1 MRKVCIVISNRANY
15 GSLKS
20 VMQAVTEHGNLEL
33 QVIATGAALMERF
46 GNVANLIKKDGFN
59 INAEIGMAIE
69 GDTPLTMARATG
81 LGIIEIAPVLQN
93 LKPDVVLVVGD
104 RYEVMSP
111 AIAAS
116 YMNIPLAQ
124 TMCGEISGTIDE
136 NVRHAI
142 TKLAHIHFPASKD
155 AEQRVLKMGE
165 DPKHVYMVGCPRID
179 SVLKDKMTLDDDFF
193 GDYLGVGATFTL
205 LQPFLLVS
213 QHSVTTEYIQSRMQI
228 EETLDALNT
237 LKMPTI
243 MLWPNPDAG
252 SDAIA
257 KGIRTFRE
265 KNETDWLHLFTNLPP
280 DVYASL
286 LNTCACLAGNSS
298 SALREGAVVGV
309 PAVNIGTR
317 QLERKHGDNVID
329 VDYRWEDIVNAIQK
343 QVAHGKYKPNYMY
356 GDGNAGKR
364 IADILAT
371 CELNINKR
379 MTY

>member
-1 MRKVCIVISNRANY
+1 MRKVCIVISSRANY

-20 VMQAVTEHGNLEL
+20 VMQAVREHDDLEL
-33 QVIATGAALMERF
+33 QVIASGAALMERF
-46 GNVANLIKKDGFN
+46 GNVANLIKKDGFR
-59 INAEIGMAIE
+59 INAAIEMVLE
-69 GDTPLTMARATG
+69 GDTPLTMAKTTG
-81 LGIIEIAPVLQN
+81 LGIIEIATALQG

-104 RYEVMSP
+104 RYEIMSP
-111 AIAAS
+111 TIASS

-179 SVLKDKMTLDDDFF
+179 SVLKDKVALDGNLFSN
-193 GDYLGVGATFTL
+193 YMGVGGEFNL
-205 LQPFLLVS
+205 EQPFLLVS
-213 QHSVTTEYIQSRMQI
+213 QHPVTTEYIKSRMQI
-228 EETLDALNT
+228 EETLEALDT

-252 SDAIA
+252 SDALA

-280 DVYASL
+280 EVYGTL
-286 LNTCACLAGNSS
+286 MDTCACLVGNSS

-317 QLERKHGDNVID
+317 QLERAHGDNVID
-329 VDYRWEDIVNAIQK
+329 VDYRSEDIVTAIGV